1 MNEALQLTVL
11 AKKSLIFVHRWMGVV
26 LSVLFLLWFA
36 SGVVMMYWDFPSV
49 RAEDRMERAPA
60 LDAASIRIS
69 PAQAFATLHLPQMP
83 AQIRL
88 NTFDGRPAYR
98 FRSGR
103 SESIVYADT
112 GDPQTTVDSA
122 MALRIAS
129 AWTGQSSAAANVE
142 SMQEVDQWTVQGA
155 LRNLRPLWKYAWPN
169 GEQVYVS
176 GVTGEVV
183 QYTTSRSRFWAYL
196 GAIPHWFYFTPLRK
210 HQPEWS
216 RFVIWTS
223 GAGAIAALL
232 GIAIGIWMYSPSKR
246 YRYQGA
252 ATSLPYRGQK
262 RWHAIFG
269 LIFGLGAVTWAFSGM
284 LSMDPFPTRTGGAP
298 RAERGTDVARVLRG
312 RLQLAAFQSKGP
324 REVLLDLAGLGVK
337 ELEFASIA
345 QEPVYLAT
353 IARGDA
359 RIVPLHGEPAR
370 EVGASRVTD
379 IIRHSLD
386 PASIAELRLLEDYDA
401 YYLDRHRERPLPV
414 VLLRLSDT
422 DRTRYYIDPK
432 TARITGTYSSRLWMS
447 RWLYHGLHSLNF
459 PWLYK
464 HRPLWDIVVLGFMAG
479 GTALCVTSLILAWRV
494 VTRRFMRPFGSA
506 REKPEWEEI

>member
-1 MNEALQLTVL
+1 
-11 AKKSLIFVHRWMGVV
+11 
-26 LSVLFLLWFA
+26 
-36 SGVVMMYWDFPSV
+36 
-49 RAEDRMERAPA
+49 
-60 LDAASIRIS
+60 
-69 PAQAFATLHLPQMP
+69 
-83 AQIRL
+83 
-88 NTFDGRPAYR
+88 
-98 FRSGR
+98 
-103 SESIVYADT
+103 
-112 GDPQTTVDSA
+112 
-122 MALRIAS
+122 
-129 AWTGQSSAAANVE
+129 
-142 SMQEVDQWTVQGA
+142 
-155 LRNLRPLWKYAWPN
+155 
-169 GEQVYVS
+169 
-176 GVTGEVV
+176 
-183 QYTTSRSRFWAYL
+183 
-196 GAIPHWFYFTPLRK
+196 RK

-246 YRYQGA
+246 YRYEGA